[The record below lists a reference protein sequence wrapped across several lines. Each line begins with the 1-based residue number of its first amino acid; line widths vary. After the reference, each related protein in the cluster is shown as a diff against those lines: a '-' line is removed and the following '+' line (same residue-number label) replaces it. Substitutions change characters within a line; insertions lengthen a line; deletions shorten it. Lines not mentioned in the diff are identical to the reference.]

1 MTELFFSWIDSEL
14 NQLDAFTKLFPPGFY
29 GIRIC
34 SQYRA
39 ETPTFLIAQR
49 LASGGG
55 KRSDWLR
62 KCHPSIPCQE
72 TDRAEAR
79 RVHAWIFLV

>member
-1 MTELFFSWIDSEL
+1 MELGYVL
-14 NQLDAFTKLFPPGFY
+14 NT
-29 GIRIC
+29 R
-34 SQYRA
+34 
-39 ETPTFLIAQR
+39 TFLIAQR
-49 LASGGG
+49 QASGGG
-55 KRSDWLR
+55 KRPDWLR